1 MHRCHQ
7 RQRPRHNR
15 TITQRLELWPDPATT
30 TKTVPGSIQH
40 GVFPNPV
47 IILETQ
53 LGRAMLFKSPPDLC
67 IIQLALFNLNQPI
80 HPI

>member
-1 MHRCHQ
+1 MAGSRHHHQ
-7 RQRPRHNR
+7 NGS
-15 TITQRLELWPDPATT
+15 RLH
-30 TKTVPGSIQH
+30 QH